1 MQINTNIEMIWQVRV
16 RSVGMPMNNIPTFFF
31 LEDRKKMFFL
41 VLYFFG
47 ILRKDNQRIMGEKV
61 FVNNEMLINFTEPQ
75 FIREVIY
82 WFMIM
87 IASDKKPCSF

>member
-1 MQINTNIEMIWQVRV
+1 MGM
-16 RSVGMPMNNIPTFFF
+16 SVNDIPAFFF

-41 VLYFFG
+41 ILYFFG
-47 ILRKDNQRIMGEKV
+47 IFRKDNQRIMREKV
-61 FVNNEMLINFTEPQ
+61 FVNNKMLINFNKPQ

-87 IASDKKPCSF
+87 IASDKKSEIIFSVL